1 MTETLPTGIV
11 NDLFVGHPR
20 KLWPDRPESAI
31 AKSAIQRPLE
41 AGSEGFFEDAQ
52 ADRMVH
58 GGPEK
63 AIHHYAGDNL
73 AFWRARF
80 PEVAKKFVPGCFG
93 ENISSTGL
101 HERNLHLGDILKA
114 GTVTVQVCQG
124 RQPCWKLGA
133 HIGLEDIVLAF
144 RETGKTGWY
153 YRVLEE
159 GAMAP
164 GDEIRVM
171 RRPHPDWPLS
181 RVIAARFSK
190 SPSKDAVD
198 FLSRCP
204 ELSESWRASFIR
216 QAEKT

>member
-1 MTETLPTGIV
+1 MTETLPTGVV
-11 NDLFVGHPR
+11 NSLFVGRPE
-20 KLWPDRPESAI
+20 KLWPDKPESAI
-31 AKSAIQRPLE
+31 AKTAVQRPLE
-41 AGSEGFFEDAQ
+41 AGPAGFFEDAQ
-52 ADRMVH
+52 ADLKVH

-73 AFWRARF
+73 AFWRTRF
-80 PEVAKKFVPGCFG
+80 PEAVDKFVPGCFG
-93 ENISSTGL
+93 ENISTMGL
-101 HERNLHLGDILKA
+101 HEGNLHLGDILKA

-133 HIGLEDIVLAF
+133 HTGIAEIVLAF

-159 GAMAP
+159 GALAP
-164 GDEIRVM
+164 GDEIRVTQ
-171 RRPHPDWPLS
+171 RLHPDWPLA

-190 SPSKDAVD
+190 NPPKEAVD

-204 ELSESWRASFIR
+204 ELSESWRTSFIKHT
-216 QAEKT
+216 EST